1 MIRIPAA
8 NGVYELECDSNGTY
22 HEIVA
27 KLVGTFEA
35 KVSVSILRLG
45 SSQVELLNS
54 LPVDISVVS
63 SGLIFG
69 TLEKIFITI
78 SEASGAGFAEVT
90 LTSREVGVPDN
101 MSRSRSYVQSIA
113 RVYPAGVSL
122 VSAGRPRLNYVAVQ
136 NRDNQTIYFWH
147 GLVPTSIAQVSYLPL
162 DPVDWTAQQ
171 RTDAGA
177 FIQAYGESVAAGA
190 SYEPN
195 VAQTGP
201 LYSYVASNSAKAH
214 VKVG

>member
-1 MIRIPAA
+1 MIKIPAI
-8 NGVYELECDSNGTY
+8 NGTYELKCDSNGTY

-27 KLVGTFEA
+27 KLSGTFAA
-35 KVSVSILRLG
+35 KASVSILRLG

-54 LPVDISVVS
+54 LPVDVSVVS

-69 TLEKIFITI
+69 SLEKVFVTI
-78 SEASGAGFAEVT
+78 SEASGSGYAEVT
-90 LTSREVGVPDN
+90 LTSREFGVPDN
-101 MSRSRSYVQSIA
+101 MSRSRAYVQSIA
-113 RVYPAGVSL
+113 REYPAGVAL
-122 VSAGRPRLNYVAVQ
+122 VSQGRPRLNYVSVQ

-147 GLVPTSIAQVSYLPL
+147 GLVPTSMAQTSYLPL
-162 DPVDWTAQQ
+162 DPYTWTAQQ
-171 RTDAGA
+171 KLDAGLL
-177 FIQAYGESVAAGA
+177 IQTYGEAVAAGA

-201 LYSYVASNSAKAH
+201 LYSYVAANTAKAH

>member
-1 MIRIPAA
+1 MIKIPAI

-27 KLVGTFEA
+27 KLVGTFAA

-54 LPVDISVVS
+54 LPVDVNVVS
-63 SGLIFG
+63 SSLIFG
-69 TLEKIFITI
+69 TLEKVFVTI
-78 SEASGAGFAEVT
+78 SEVSGSGYAEVT

-101 MSRSRSYVQSIA
+101 MSRSRAYVQSIA
-113 RVYPAGVSL
+113 REYPAGIALVSL
-122 VSAGRPRLNYVAVQ
+122 GRPRLNYVAVQ
-136 NRDNQTIYFWH
+136 NRDNQAIYFWH
-147 GLVPTSIAQVSYLPL
+147 GLVPTSIAQTTYLPL
-162 DPVDWTAQQ
+162 DPINWTAQQ
-171 RTDAGA
+171 KIDAGL
-177 FIQAYGESVAAGA
+177 FMQTYGEAVAAGA

-201 LYSYVASNSAKAH
+201 LYSYVAANTAKAH

>member
-1 MIRIPAA
+1 MIQIPAV
-8 NGVYELECDSNGTY
+8 NGTYELECDSNGTY

-27 KLVGTFEA
+27 KLVGTFTA

-45 SSQVELLNS
+45 SSQLELLNA
-54 LPVDISVVS
+54 LPIDVNVVS

-69 TLEKIFITI
+69 TVEKVYITI
-78 SEASGAGFAEVT
+78 SEASGSGHAEVT

-113 RVYPAGVSL
+113 REYPTGISL
-122 VSAGRPRLNYVAVQ
+122 VSPGRPRLNYVAVQ
-136 NRDNQTIYFWH
+136 NRDNQAIYFWH
-147 GLVPTSIAQVSYLPL
+147 GLVPTSLAQTAYLPL
-162 DPVDWTAQQ
+162 DPASWTAQQ

-177 FIQAYGESVAAGA
+177 FVQAYGEVVAAGA

-201 LYSYVASNSAKAH
+201 LYSYVSASSAKAH

>member
-1 MIRIPAA
+1 MIRIPAVS
-8 NGVYELECDSNGTY
+8 GTYELECDSNGTY

-27 KLVGTFEA
+27 KLVGTFDA
-35 KVSVSILRLG
+35 KVSVSIIRLG

-54 LPVDISVVS
+54 LPVDVNVVS

-69 TLEKIFITI
+69 TLEKVFVTI
-78 SEASGAGFAEVT
+78 SEVSGSGYAEVT

-101 MSRSRSYVQSIA
+101 MSRSRAYVQSIA
-113 RVYPAGVSL
+113 REYPAGIALVSL
-122 VSAGRPRLNYVAVQ
+122 GRPRLNYVAVQ

-147 GLVPTSIAQVSYLPL
+147 GLVPTNLAQTTYLPI
-162 DPVDWTAQQ
+162 DPVNWTTQQ
-171 RTDAGA
+171 KTDAGL
-177 FIQAYGESVAAGA
+177 FIQAYGEAVAAGA

-195 VAQTGP
+195 VAQAGP
-201 LYSYVASNSAKAH
+201 LYSYVAANTAKAH